1 MLGKGGERFKKRL
14 NLNFVSGGRRVFR
27 EFLRCEYSEENI
39 LFWMACEDLKKE
51 TSPEKVEEK
60 ARMIYEDYVSILS
73 PREVFCLLINCTLLC
88 KGCWLNYENCLQ
100 LKLRIE
106 RRTSVLWNLQLL
118 FPFNNSFIC
127 NGRKKNW
134 SLCGL
139 DFSLDHNKSTES
151 HKWTALWLHLP
162 NVQFGINRFNS
173 FIFHIWSSLQL
184 LLLSH
189 TLSIKCDCFQ
199 PHYISCCCYI
209 TQLTITDV
217 MEEAN
222 NECTVTIS
230 TDQN

>member
-1 MLGKGGERFKKRL
+1 M
-14 NLNFVSGGRRVFR
+14 FR

-88 KGCWLNYENCLQ
+88 KGCWLNYEHCLQ

-106 RRTSVLWNLQLL
+106 RQTSVLWNL
-118 FPFNNSFIC
+118 FTIIVSFQQWSYLQWP
-127 NGRKKNW
+127 KKNW
-134 SLCGL
+134 FLYWP
-139 DFSLDHNKSTES
+139 DFSLVWHHNKITQS

-184 LLLSH
+184 LLLSPF
-189 TLSIKCDCFQ
+189 LSIKCDCFQ

-222 NECTVTIS
+222 NECTITIS